1 MDVHFRVIGEDQHS
15 ALTVEEHGN
24 LGETLKGPET
34 VTGFCQKD
42 YTSQH
47 LGGTGTFLRSF
58 YSVGGGSP
66 VCYFTGCM
74 ELLLAER
81 DVISHG

>member
-1 MDVHFRVIGEDQHS
+1 MTGEDQHS

-47 LGGTGTFLRSF
+47 LGGTGTASYTFLRSL
-58 YSVGGGSP
+58 YSGEGALSAILQAAWRFCWLNV
-66 VCYFTGCM
+66 M
-74 ELLLAER
+74 
-81 DVISHG
+81 

>member
-1 MDVHFRVIGEDQHS
+1 MIGEDQQS
-15 ALTVEEHGN
+15 DLTTEEHGN

-34 VTGFCQKD
+34 VTGLCQKD

-47 LGGTGTFLRSF
+47 LGGTGTASFTVLRNL
-58 YSVGGGSP
+58 YSGGKERP
-66 VCYFTGCM
+66 VCYFAGCM
-74 ELLLAER
+74 EFLPAEC

>member
-1 MDVHFRVIGEDQHS
+1 VIGEDQHS

-34 VTGFCQKD
+34 VTGFSQKD

-47 LGGTGTFLRSF
+47 LGGTGTANFTFLRSL
-58 YSVGGGSP
+58 YSGGGVFVWKALSAIFRAAWSFCWLH
-66 VCYFTGCM
+66 VM
-74 ELLLAER
+74 
-81 DVISHG
+81 

>member
-1 MDVHFRVIGEDQHS
+1 MIGEDQHS

-47 LGGTGTFLRSF
+47 LGGTGTAGFTFLRSL
-58 YSVGGGSP
+58 YSGGGTLSAILQAAWSFCQLN
-66 VCYFTGCM
+66 VM
-74 ELLLAER
+74 
-81 DVISHG
+81 

>member
-1 MDVHFRVIGEDQHS
+1 MIGEDQHS

-34 VTGFCQKD
+34 ITGFCQKD

-47 LGGTGTFLRSF
+47 LGGTGTASFTFLRSLC
-58 YSVGGGSP
+58 SGGGKSP

-74 ELLLAER
+74 ELLPAEC